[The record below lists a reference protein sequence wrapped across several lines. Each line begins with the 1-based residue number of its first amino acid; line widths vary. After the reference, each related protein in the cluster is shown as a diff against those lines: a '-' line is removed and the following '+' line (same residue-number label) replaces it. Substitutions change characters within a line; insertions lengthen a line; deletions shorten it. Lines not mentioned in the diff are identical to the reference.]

1 MPTIVPQVLRWLDG
15 EFVIK
20 GSREPGDTVLWQVD
34 APDGLT
40 VVVQA
45 DDSSQERWKG
55 LYGDQS
61 AHPVDQSGML
71 LSVLLPL
78 AAVDCPVFVASTQA
92 ADIVLVP
99 TGRTAEAEGA
109 LRAAGHTVVAG

>member
-1 MPTIVPQVLRWLDG
+1 MPTIVPQVLRWLDD

-20 GSREPGDTVLWQVD
+20 GSRDPGDTVLWQVD

-40 VVVQA
+40 VVVRA
-45 DDSSQERWKG
+45 DGSSLEHWKG

-61 AHPVDQSGML
+61 AHPVDQPGML
-71 LSVLLPL
+71 LSVLVPL
-78 AAVDCPVFVASTQA
+78 AEVGCPVFVASTQA

-99 TGRTAEAEGA
+99 RARADAAAGA
-109 LRAAGHTVVAG
+109 LRAAGHVVGD

>member
-1 MPTIVPQVLRWLDG
+1 MPTIVPQVLRWLDD

-20 GSREPGDTVLWQVD
+20 GFRDPGDTVLWQVD
-34 APDGLT
+34 APDGRT
-40 VVVQA
+40 VVARAKDVDA
-45 DDSSQERWKG
+45 ERWKG

-61 AHPVDQSGML
+61 AHPVDLPGML

-78 AAVDCPVFVASTQA
+78 AAVSCPVFVASTQA

-99 TGRTAEAEGA
+99 TQRADEAEGA
-109 LRAAGHTVVAG
+109 LRAAGHTVRA